1 MTSGTMTNAV
11 KRACDACHRRK
22 VKCDGVNPCR
32 NCHTAQLGCT
42 YHAIPQKKGP
52 KGSRA
57 KVISELRETQRQ
69 TSLSAQVQNRMNG
82 INAPPAIPTLAPTP
96 GLLTGDVVKECIDF
110 FFANM
115 YPAMPILSRQ
125 RLEQQAVYMDQNLD
139 TYCLLASLSAFMMIQ
154 PGMAIPGDPYG
165 LDSMPGANIV
175 SSTVLLEETI
185 RVRKGFD
192 YTENPTLN
200 TLCTSYFLFACFYG
214 LEMHE
219 KAWFHLREA
228 ATMIQIIGMNKEEA
242 YVQFDDVESSRRRRL
257 YWLFFV
263 TERPVTLQASINPP
277 ALADDPTDHMAHQLN
292 SFIHLCNLFRPFDDA
307 FLGMWSKNR
316 SNWPAAY
323 LNNLHKQ
330 LAEIIPAFHSYGDS
344 QLHDLRNNQQWL
356 KTMMW
361 QLNSNN
367 SHGEDQ
373 MMLQQYSSN
382 MASNL
387 LANISSMPQ
396 QNSESLNV
404 SFLTKL
410 FDVACSLTDVLA
422 LYPASRD
429 PFSPG
434 PREQLNSLLNV
445 LTVLRNGDYRFV
457 PLLIKQI
464 NETLP
469 KLANPMLQNV
479 PDNVATKSCQMDIFD
494 GFGNA
499 GMAQPP
505 VLMDDYEKK
514 YNPRMEE
521 PPADS
526 GSSQGGS
533 ASSNH
538 EMNSPFMSS
547 PPATSPGGEY
557 SHGLTENSYNSM
569 SGMMMNS
576 MGASSSLNGQAPASN
591 PPQTPHTQH
600 QPQPSISSMHNIN
613 THIQHD
619 MQHGLNTP
627 IDHTPNL
634 NLDHQNHNFGQQ
646 FSNGIAY
653 MNAMSQGMNT
663 NNLVNRQGPSRTNSF
678 ALGPNPHTI
687 RTVADFQA
695 LQRANSDMSTM
706 SSLGLNNGL
715 GAEMDFMR

>member
-1 MTSGTMTNAV
+1 
-11 KRACDACHRRK
+11 
-22 VKCDGVNPCR
+22 
-32 NCHTAQLGCT
+32 
-42 YHAIPQKKGP
+42 
-52 KGSRA
+52 
-57 KVISELRETQRQ
+57 
-69 TSLSAQVQNRMNG
+69 MNG
-82 INAPPAIPTLAPTP
+82 VNAPPAVPTLAPTP
-96 GLLTGDVVKECIDF
+96 GLLTGDIVKECIEF

-115 YPAMPILSRQ
+115 YPNMPVLSRH

-139 TYCLLASLSAFMMIQ
+139 TYCLLAALSAFMMIQ
-154 PGMAIPGDPYG
+154 PGMSIPGDPYG

-175 SSTVLLEETI
+175 SSTVLLEEAI
-185 RVRKGFD
+185 RVRKGYD

-200 TLCTSYFLFACFYG
+200 TLCTSYFLFACFNG

-228 ATMIQIIGMNKEEA
+228 ATMIHIIGMNKEEA
-242 YVQFDDVESSRRRRL
+242 YIQFDDVESSRRRRL

-277 ALADDPTDHMAHQLN
+277 ALGDDPTDHMAHQLN
-292 SFIHLCNLFRPFDDA
+292 SFIHLSNLFRPFDDA

-316 SNWPAAY
+316 SNWPSAY

-344 QLHDLRNNQQWL
+344 QYQDIRHNQQWL
-356 KTMMW
+356 KTMIW
-361 QLNSNN
+361 QLNSNGG
-367 SHGEDQ
+367 HGEDQ
-373 MMLQQYSSN
+373 TVLQQYSAN

-387 LANISSMPQ
+387 LAGISSMPQ

-404 SFLTKL
+404 SFL
-410 FDVACSLTDVLA
+410 FDVACSLTEVLV

-434 PREQLNSLLNV
+434 PHEQLNPLLNV

-457 PLLIKQI
+457 PLLISKI

-479 PDNVATKSCQMDIFD
+479 PDNVATKACNMDIFD

-505 VLMDDYEKK
+505 LMDDYEKK
-514 YNPRMEE
+514 YTPRMEE
-521 PPADS
+521 APVDS

-533 ASSNH
+533 VSNH

-557 SHGLTENSYNSM
+557 SHGLTENNYNSM
-569 SGMMMNS
+569 SGIMMNP
-576 MGASSSLNGQAPASN
+576 MGAPSSMNGQPPAPT
-591 PPQTPHTQH
+591 PQQTPHTQH
-600 QPQPSISSMHNIN
+600 QPQQSISSMQNIN
-613 THIQHD
+613 THMQHD
-619 MQHGLNTP
+619 IQQHGLGTP
-627 IDHTPNL
+627 LEHPPNMSV
-634 NLDHQNHNFGQQ
+634 DHQNHNFGQQ

-663 NNLVNRQGPSRTNSF
+663 NNLVSRQGPSRTSSF
-678 ALGPNPHTI
+678 AMGPNQHTI

-695 LQRANSDMSTM
+695 LQRANSDISTM

>member
-1 MTSGTMTNAV
+1 MTSGTMTTAV

-57 KVISELRETQRQ
+57 KV
-69 TSLSAQVQNRMNG
+69 QNRMNG
-82 INAPPAIPTLAPTP
+82 VNAPAAAPTLAPTP
-96 GLLTGDVVKECIDF
+96 GLLTGDIVKECIEF

-115 YPAMPILSRQ
+115 YPNMPVLSRQ
-125 RLEQQAVYMDQNLD
+125 RLEQQAVYMEQNLD
-139 TYCLLASLSAFMMIQ
+139 TYCLLAALSAFMMIQ
-154 PGMAIPGDPYG
+154 PGMSIPGDPYG

-175 SSTVLLEETI
+175 SSTVLLEEAI
-185 RVRKGFD
+185 RVRKGYD

-200 TLCTSYFLFACFYG
+200 TLCTSYFLFACFNG

-228 ATMIQIIGMNKEEA
+228 STMIHIIGMNKEEA
-242 YVQFDDVESSRRRRL
+242 YIQFDDVESSRRRRL

-263 TERPVTLQASINPP
+263 TERAYALHRNRPVTLQACINPP
-277 ALADDPTDHMAHQLN
+277 ALGDDPTDHMAHQLN
-292 SFIHLCNLFRPFDDA
+292 SFIHLSNLFRPFDDA

-316 SNWPAAY
+316 SNWPSAY

-356 KTMMW
+356 KTMIW
-361 QLNSNN
+361 QLNSN
-367 SHGEDQ
+367 SGHGEDQ
-373 MMLQQYSSN
+373 MMFQQYSSN

-387 LANISSMPQ
+387 LAGISSMPQ

-422 LYPASRD
+422 LHPASRD

-434 PREQLNSLLNV
+434 PREQLNPLLNV

-457 PLLIKQI
+457 PLLISKI

-479 PDNVATKSCQMDIFD
+479 PENVATKACNIDIFD

-505 VLMDDYEKK
+505 VLMDD
-514 YNPRMEE
+514 
-521 PPADS
+521 
-526 GSSQGGS
+526 
-533 ASSNH
+533 
-538 EMNSPFMSS
+538 F
-547 PPATSPGGEY
+547 
-557 SHGLTENSYNSM
+557 
-569 SGMMMNS
+569 
-576 MGASSSLNGQAPASN
+576 
-591 PPQTPHTQH
+591 
-600 QPQPSISSMHNIN
+600 
-613 THIQHD
+613 
-619 MQHGLNTP
+619 
-627 IDHTPNL
+627 
-634 NLDHQNHNFGQQ
+634 
-646 FSNGIAY
+646 
-653 MNAMSQGMNT
+653 AM
-663 NNLVNRQGPSRTNSF
+663 
-678 ALGPNPHTI
+678 GPNQHTLC
-687 RTVADFQA
+687 TVADFQV
-695 LQRANSDMSTM
+695 LQRANSDISTM
-706 SSLGLNNGL
+706 SSLGLNNGM

>member
-1 MTSGTMTNAV
+1 MTSGTMTTAV

-82 INAPPAIPTLAPTP
+82 INAPAAVPTLAPTP
-96 GLLTGDVVKECIDF
+96 GLLTGDIVKECIEF

-115 YPAMPILSRQ
+115 YPSMPILSRQ

-139 TYCLLASLSAFMMIQ
+139 AYCLLAALSAFMMIQ
-154 PGMAIPGDPYG
+154 PGMTIPGDPYG

-192 YTENPTLN
+192 YTDNPTMN
-200 TLCTSYFLFACFYG
+200 TLCTSYFLFACYYG

-228 ATMIQIIGMNKEEA
+228 STMIQIIGMNKEEA
-242 YVQFDDVESSRRRRL
+242 YVQFDDVESARRRRL

-263 TERPVTLQASINPP
+263 TERAYALHRNRPVTLQASINPP

-292 SFIHLCNLFRPFDDA
+292 SFIHLSNLFRPFDDA

-367 SHGEDQ
+367 SHSEDH
-373 MMLQQYSSN
+373 MMFQQYSAN
-382 MASNL
+382 MAANL
-387 LANISSMPQ
+387 LAGISSMPQ

-404 SFLTKL
+404 SFLN
-410 FDVACSLTDVLA
+410 
-422 LYPASRD
+422 P
-429 PFSPG
+429 
-434 PREQLNSLLNV
+434 LLNV

-457 PLLIKQI
+457 PLLISKI

-479 PDNVATKSCQMDIFD
+479 PDNVATKACNMDIFD

-505 VLMDDYEKK
+505 VLMDEYEKK
-514 YNPRMEE
+514 YTPRMDE
-521 PPADS
+521 PPVDS

-533 ASSNH
+533 QSSNH

-547 PPATSPGGEY
+547 PSATSPGGEY
-557 SHGLTENSYNSM
+557 SHGLPENSYNSM
-569 SGMMMNS
+569 SGIMMNP
-576 MGASSSLNGQAPASN
+576 MGASSSLSGQAPAHN

-600 QPQPSISSMHNIN
+600 QPQQSISSMQNIN
-613 THIQHD
+613 THMQHD
-619 MQHGLNTP
+619 MQHGLGTP
-627 IDHTPNL
+627 IDHAPNM
-634 NLDHQNHNFGQQ
+634 NVDHQNHNFGQQ

-663 NNLVNRQGPSRTNSF
+663 NNLVNRQGPSRTTSF
-678 ALGPNPHTI
+678 AMGPNPHTI

-695 LQRANSDMSTM
+695 LQRANSDISTM
-706 SSLGLNNGL
+706 SSLGLSNGL
-715 GAEMDFMR
+715 GTEMDFMR